1 MLNLNIMIMNF
12 LKRFINLVP
21 ITILVT
27 VLIFPFIAFSQIGT
41 AKPTIK
47 IQPETLE
54 TSKFNKGDTFNQ
66 TFTFSGTFP
75 NGSKPQWDVQSKPPG
90 LTAKVESEA
99 GNLVVSGTLTTIGTF
114 SLRVVIS
121 DNNGTAGAK
130 TYPITV
136 VSASEPIP
144 PTTTPTDNGAD
155 PKGNGAAPGTKPPA
169 NNPSGGGSSNNSGEF
184 YNPLGG
190 VNTIPAL
197 IVKATKIILALTG
210 MLAVLFIIIGGL
222 RYITSGGSPEAV
234 KSAKNTV
241 TYAIIGL
248 VIAVMA
254 FAIVNVVTNLL
265 INK

>member
-1 MLNLNIMIMNF
+1 MIMNF

-27 VLIFPFIAFSQIGT
+27 VLIFPFIAFSQSGNVTSKISIS
-41 AKPTIK
+41 PSTIK
-47 IQPETLE
+47 TDY
-54 TSKFNKGDTFNQ
+54 KVGDS
-66 TFTFSGTFP
+66 FSQVF
-75 NGSKPQWDVQSKPPG
+75 K
-90 LTAKVESEA
+90 
-99 GNLVVSGTLTTIGTF
+99 VSGTDDPFPEWDFTPRTVGLSGDINADNDLLIEGKLTTITSFTMEVSVLDKKGNRATRTF
-114 SLRVVIS
+114 KINV
-121 DNNGTAGAK
+121 TK
-130 TYPITV
+130 TGPAEQPV
-136 VSASEPIP
+136 P
-144 PTTTPTDNGAD
+144 PTTTPTDNGAG
-155 PKGNGAAPGTKPPA
+155 PGGNSAAPGTKPPA

-184 YNPLGG
+184 YNPLGK

-197 IVKATKIILALTG
+197 IVQATKIILALTG

>member
-1 MLNLNIMIMNF
+1 MIMNF

-27 VLIFPFIAFSQIGT
+27 VLIFPFIAFSQSGVGVVSIEP
-41 AKPTIK
+41 A
-47 IQPETLE
+47 TLGKSTYKQGE
-54 TSKFNKGDTFNQ
+54 SFNQ
-66 TFTFSGTFP
+66 TFTYKGKFP
-75 NGSKPQWDVQSKPPG
+75 TDSEISWQVISAPPG
-90 LTAKVESEA
+90 LVESQDTA
-99 GNLVVSGTLTTIGTF
+99 GNLIISGEFTTLGVKSLQIKITDDKKTTAT
-114 SLRVVIS
+114 R
-121 DNNGTAGAK
+121 
-130 TYPITV
+130 TYPMTV
-136 VSASEPIP
+136 VVNSEPVP
-144 PTTTPTDNGAD
+144 PTTTPTDNGAG
-155 PKGNGAAPGTKPPA
+155 PGGNSAAPGTKPPA